1 VDRSCDGAWNK
12 ERRRQARADI
22 AMPAEYRI
30 LTRSRLG
37 ARASGRGLPVAAQ
50 VKNLSAGGALL
61 LVWERLLQYSVLS
74 VLLQLPGYPEPVRS
88 LAEVRHRQDL
98 LHGATHPYAVGLEF
112 LSISNHDTSRVAHFV
127 QNAKLS

>member
-1 VDRSCDGAWNK
+1 VDRSCDGDWNK
-12 ERRRQARADI
+12 ERRRQTRADI
-22 AMPAEYRI
+22 AISAQYRL
-30 LTRSRLG
+30 LTRSRLLPVT
-37 ARASGRGLPVAAQ
+37 AYREPPVAAR

-112 LSISNHDTSRVAHFV
+112 LSISNQDTSRVAHFV